1 MYATHRVFVWV
12 TMASGVICTKSNSN
26 KSTTDIGFLNQEE
39 YSTLDIAQNTK
50 VLQLCLT
57 WVATDYSQVDMLGLR

>member
-26 KSTTDIGFLNQEE
+26 KSNNNIFLNQEE

-57 WVATDYSQVDMLGLR
+57 WVDCHRLFSS

>member
-1 MYATHRVFVWV
+1 MYATLRVFLGVAMV
-12 TMASGVICTKSNSN
+12 SGVVCTKSNSN

-57 WVATDYSQVDMLGLR
+57 WVDCHRLCSG